1 MTTYHV
7 SGMHC
12 GTCAGKIATAVRA
25 VPAVSSAVVD
35 LKAGTLLV
43 EGPASFDS
51 VRAAVRSAGTYDLA
65 QYSATRAAISFLKRT
80 APLWT
85 MFGVVIAFVL
95 VRAWYAGMVIPKD
108 MMMDF
113 MAGFFLLFG
122 GLKVVNLRNFARM
135 YSGYDILAKR
145 VPAWSFAYPFIEVS
159 LGLCYLTGS
168 FLTSSNVIA
177 IVIMLFG
184 CVGIFQKL
192 RGPDDVTCACL
203 GGFFSVPLTYI
214 TLAEN
219 LLMAAMAAVMLVA

>member
-1 MTTYHV
+1 MTTYFV

-12 GTCAGKIATAVRA
+12 GNCAGKIATAVRA
-25 VPAVSSAVVD
+25 LPTVTSAVVNR
-35 LKAGTLLV
+35 KAGTLLV
-43 EGPASFDS
+43 EGTASFDT
-51 VRAAVRSAGTYDLA
+51 VRTAVQSAGTYDLTR
-65 QYSATRAAISFLKRT
+65 YSGTSATIRLLKKT

-95 VRAWYAGMVIPKD
+95 VRAWYTDMLMPKD

-168 FLTSSNVIA
+168 FLTSANVIT

-184 CVGIFQKL
+184 CIGIFQKL

-219 LLMAAMAAVMLVA
+219 LLMAVMAAVMLVY